1 MVDPEL
7 LAALLDADDD
17 DLESVVD
24 SLAPEYIQA
33 LLGDLGADKTA
44 DEQMPASVVAQAQE
58 LDPGY
63 VVRPHLQLL
72 SDRLDDAIARV
83 EAGQNVK
90 MLVSM
95 PPRHGKTELGS
106 VYLPIYLL
114 RRNHKTKIGII
125 SHSPNLAATWGRR
138 VRRVVE
144 RFGSMLG
151 LSIAPDAGAVSEWET
166 AEGGGVTSRSIGQAL
181 AGVGFNVLIVDDPTR
196 DFAAAHSDSARQ
208 AVWDWWTVNAVTR
221 LEPPSLVIVIQTR
234 WHEDD
239 LTGRLLS
246 TEYDG
251 DPSEWEQVIIPAIAD
266 HDPKKGETDPL
277 GRAPGEPLLSP
288 LIPNETPEQA
298 LERLEGLRRSIGS
311 YAWAALFQQQP
322 APEQGAIFN
331 VGWWRY
337 WTSNPTL
344 ATEDGRVRYFTPEQ
358 LSAARVVDSW
368 DATFK
373 DTKDSDYV
381 VGQRWAVVGA
391 NRVLLAQK
399 RGRWSFTKTIEEM
412 VAWVTS
418 GPYFEGVH
426 ERFVEDKAN
435 GPAIIDSLRDRV
447 PGLIPVNPQGSKEA
461 RARAVTPEI
470 ESGNVY
476 LPLESEAP
484 WVRDLIA
491 EARSFPSGKHDDM
504 VDSLSQ
510 ALSKLRSGGRGGV
523 TNPATAQRTTTTPA
537 AAKLL
542 QARTT
547 GTRASAARTTR
558 RPAVD
563 DLRPAY

>member
-1 MVDPEL
+1 MPVDPEL
-7 LAALLDADDD
+7 LAILLEAGDD
-17 DLESVVD
+17 EAIERVV
-24 SLAPEYIQA
+24 SSMPPEDVQA
-33 LLGDLGADKTA
+33 LLGELGTGQGEADA
-44 DEQMPASVVAQAQE
+44 MPASVVAQAQE

-63 VVRPHLQLL
+63 IVRPHLQLL

-83 EAGQNVK
+83 EAGESVK
-90 MLVSM
+90 LLVSM

-144 RFGSMLG
+144 RHGSVLG

-196 DFAAAHSDSARQ
+196 DFAAAHSESARQ
-208 AVWDWWTVNAVTR
+208 AVWDWWTVNAITR

-246 TEYDG
+246 DEYDG
-251 DPSEWEQVIIPAIAD
+251 DPSEWEQIIIPAIAD
-266 HDPKKGETDPL
+266 HDPAKGESDPL

-288 LIPNETPEQA
+288 LIPDETPAQA
-298 LERLEGLRRSIGS
+298 FERLEGLRRSVGS
-311 YAWAALFQQQP
+311 YAWAALFQQSP
-322 APEQGAIFN
+322 APAQGAIFN

-337 WTSNPTL
+337 WTSNPALVTD
-344 ATEDGRVRYFTPEQ
+344 DGRVRYFAPDA
-358 LSAARVVDSW
+358 LRSARVVDSW

-373 DTKDSDYV
+373 DTKDSDFV

-391 NRVLLAQK
+391 NRILLAQK

-412 VAWVTS
+412 TDWLEH
-418 GPYFEGVH
+418 GPLASQVH

-435 GPAIIDSLRDRV
+435 GPAIISTLQDKIA
-447 PGLIPVNPQGSKEA
+447 GLIPVNPQGSKEA

-491 EARSFPSGKHDDM
+491 EARAFPSGKHDDQ

-523 TNPATAQRTTTTPA
+523 VNPANAQRVAVPPG
-537 AAKLL
+537 AAKIA
-542 QARTT
+542 QARTF
-547 GTRASAARTTR
+547 GTRASAARTMR
-558 RPAVD
+558 RPGG
-563 DLRPAY
+563 R